1 MSPVHA
7 LRVIEGG
14 RSQLLTEAD
23 DRAVLRHGLRGPS
36 RAGLV
41 LTAAFLLGFGVWG
54 SVVPIASGASA
65 PAIISPDGSRKTIQH
80 LEGGMINALPVRD
93 GDTVSVGQP
102 LVILSNVQPRA
113 TYETLLEQYRTLLV
127 TRTRLLAERLG
138 QDEIEVPAE
147 LRDSMNDPGLHK
159 VLEGQRQLLTTRH
172 AMHRSRILVLRQRI
186 EQYQEQIR
194 GLQAQVQSATRQF
207 ELLNEEVEGKEQLQR
222 KGILPKPELL
232 RLQRMQAE
240 ILGRKGEYIGNIAR
254 VRQQIGET
262 ELQITAFDAER
273 MDQITNQLDQVRV
286 ELATTSE
293 RLFASKDILN
303 RTTIRSPIAG
313 KVVNLQFKT
322 DGGVVQKGEPIM
334 DIVPSDDLLLID
346 ARISPNDID
355 VVHTGLPAQV
365 HLLAYANRTAP
376 RISGVVKSVSADR
389 LVDEITHQS
398 YYLARVEVDREE
410 IRRNDP
416 TIELVPGMPAEVL
429 IVTGEQTLVEYLI
442 KPFTDALRR
451 SLREG

>member
-1 MSPVHA
+1 
-7 LRVIEGG
+7 
-14 RSQLLTEAD
+14 
-23 DRAVLRHGLRGPS
+23 
-36 RAGLV
+36 
-41 LTAAFLLGFGVWG
+41 
-54 SVVPIASGASA
+54 
-65 PAIISPDGSRKTIQH
+65 
-80 LEGGMINALPVRD
+80 
-93 GDTVSVGQP
+93 
-102 LVILSNVQPRA
+102 
-113 TYETLLEQYRTLLV
+113 
-127 TRTRLLAERLG
+127 
-138 QDEIEVPAE
+138 
-147 LRDSMNDPGLHK
+147 
-159 VLEGQRQLLTTRH
+159 
-172 AMHRSRILVLRQRI
+172 
-186 EQYQEQIR
+186 
-194 GLQAQVQSATRQF
+194 
-207 ELLNEEVEGKEQLQR
+207 
-222 KGILPKPELL
+222 
-232 RLQRMQAE
+232 
-240 ILGRKGEYIGNIAR
+240 
-254 VRQQIGET
+254 
-262 ELQITAFDAER
+262 

-313 KVVNLQFKT
+313 KVVNLRFKT

>member
-1 MSPVHA
+1 MSPVPA

-14 RSQLLTEAD
+14 RNQLPTEAD
-23 DRAVLRHGLRGPS
+23 DRAVLRHGLRGPA
-36 RAGLV
+36 RAGLA
-41 LTAAFLLGFGVWG
+41 LTAAFLVGFGVWG

-80 LEGGMINALPVRD
+80 LEGGMIDALRVRD

-127 TRTRLLAERLG
+127 IRVRLLAERSG

-147 LRDSMNDPGLHK
+147 LRDSTNDPGLHK

-262 ELQITAFDAER
+262 ELQITAFDAEH

-303 RTTIRSPIAG
+303 RTIIRSPIAG
-313 KVVNLQFKT
+313 KVVNLRFKT

-376 RISGVVKSVSADR
+376 RISGVVKSISADR
-389 LVDEITHQS
+389 LVDESTHQS

-429 IVTGEQTLVEYLI
+429 IVTGEQTLVQYLI
-442 KPFTDALRR
+442 KPFTDAMRR
-451 SLREG
+451 SLREA